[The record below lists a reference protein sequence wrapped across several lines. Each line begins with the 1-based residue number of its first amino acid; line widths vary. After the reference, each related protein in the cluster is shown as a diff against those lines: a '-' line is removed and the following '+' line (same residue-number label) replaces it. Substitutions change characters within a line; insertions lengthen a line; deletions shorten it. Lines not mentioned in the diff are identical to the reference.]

1 MPILEDVSP
10 FDLALGDVLRIPC
23 KFIKGK
29 SKSSPILI
37 KSLANQLKETGKN
50 ILPIV
55 VKPKAEDEYE
65 AVYNILILEAA
76 KQAGLD
82 FVWCIPVNDAMESQV
97 QAESGE
103 AFQVSLMDASEK
115 ELVEALTY
123 IKDTDTKLKRI
134 DPGKVAKIIVSA
146 RTPSWRDL
154 KPLTRLGCGIGAGAA
169 QALFRYF
176 LIEQGS
182 QGAQGLIP
190 PAPPVEL
197 INLLN
202 SSEEELIE
210 ALTRIKNTDTRL
222 RRIDP
227 AMIAKV
233 IVSKRTPL
241 WKDLKPL
248 TTLRCGIGASTAPI
262 LSKYFFADGD

>member
-37 KSLANQLKETGKN
+37 KSLAIQLKETGKN

-65 AVYNILILEAA
+65 AVYNVLILEAA

-115 ELVEALTY
+115 ELIEALTY
-123 IKDTDTKLKRI
+123 IKTSNTAMKQI
-134 DPGKVAKIIVSA
+134 NPAMVAKTIVSA
-146 RTPSWRDL
+146 RTPSW
-154 KPLTRLGCGIGAGAA
+154 
-169 QALFRYF
+169 
-176 LIEQGS
+176 
-182 QGAQGLIP
+182 
-190 PAPPVEL
+190 
-197 INLLN
+197 
-202 SSEEELIE
+202 
-210 ALTRIKNTDTRL
+210 
-222 RRIDP
+222 
-227 AMIAKV
+227 
-233 IVSKRTPL
+233 
-241 WKDLKPL
+241 KDLKPL
-248 TTLRCGIGASTAPI
+248 SKLRCGVGPKKVPI
-262 LSKYFFADGD
+262 LSNYFSFPS